1 MDQLS
6 NGIVATSLAVLPSNG
21 TAGTAFAIP
30 NNSKRV
36 SIAWQ
41 IIPTGGPSALSNA
54 LQISMDNS
62 TWTSIST
69 DTTTAGCYITVNDI
83 VAKFV
88 RIYHTSHTGGTGLT
102 GNILLRHTPEITV
115 TDQVFLHGFKALA
128 DNTAVPVL
136 EIALPA
142 GAQAGAHMAFTVIG
156 TDGTSQQ
163 AHSGIVNL
171 SAVNKAGVYTKTATE
186 LATTD
191 AAALTDASTLTM
203 TWSWTD
209 GTNKVT
215 LNLNANSSLTPTY
228 LRMYYTLF
236 PNCPQAFTLL

>member
-1 MDQLS
+1 MEQLS
-6 NGIVATSLAVLPSNG
+6 SGVVATSLSVLPSNG

-69 DTTTAGCYITVNDI
+69 DTTTAGCYVTVNDI

-102 GNILLRHTPEITV
+102 GNILLRNTPEITV
-115 TDQVFLHGFKALA
+115 TDQIYTHGFKALT
-128 DNTAVPVL
+128 DNTAIPL
-136 EIALPA
+136 LDIALPA
-142 GAQAGAHMAFTVIG
+142 GAMAGGMMSFTVICTNG
-156 TDGTSQQ
+156 TDQQ
-163 AHSGIVNL
+163 AHSGIVNFA
-171 SAVNKAGVYTKTATE
+171 AVNKAGTFTKTATE

-191 AAALTDASTLTM
+191 AAALTGSSTITM

-228 LRMYYTLF
+228 IRMYYTLF
-236 PNCPQAFTLL
+236 TNCPQAFTIL

>member
-1 MDQLS
+1 MEQLS
-6 NGIVATSLAVLPSNG
+6 NGVVATSISTLPSNG
-21 TAGTAFAIP
+21 TAGTAFALP

-41 IIPTGGPSALSNA
+41 IVPAGGPSALSNS
-54 LQISMDNS
+54 LQVSMDNS

-83 VAKFV
+83 AAKFV
-88 RIYHTSHTGGTGLT
+88 RIYHTSHTGGSGLVGT
-102 GNILLRHTPEITV
+102 ILLRNTPEITV
-115 TDQVFLHGFKALA
+115 TDQVFLHGFKALT

-142 GAQAGAHMAFTVIG
+142 GAQAGGGMFYTIIA
-156 TDGTSQQ
+156 TDGTDQQ
-163 AHSGIVNL
+163 AHSGFCNF
-171 SAVNKAGVYTKTATE
+171 SAVNKAGVYTKAVAEPVTGEANA
-186 LATTD
+186 LSGATTLAD
-191 AAALTDASTLTM
+191 

-215 LNLNANSSLTPTY
+215 LNLNANSSLTPSY
-228 LRMYYTLF
+228 IRLYYTLF
-236 PNCPQAFTLL
+236 ANSPQAITLL

>member
-1 MDQLS
+1 MEQLS
-6 NGIVATSLAVLPSNG
+6 NGVVATSISTLPSNG
-21 TAGTAFAIP
+21 TAGTAFALP

-41 IIPTGGPSALSNA
+41 IVPAGGPSALSNS

-69 DTTTAGCYITVNDI
+69 DTTAAGCYVTVNDI

-102 GNILLRHTPEITV
+102 GTILLRHTPEITV
-115 TDQVFLHGFKALA
+115 TDQVFLHGFKALTDGVA
-128 DNTAVPVL
+128 TGIL

-142 GAQAGAHMAFTVIG
+142 GAQAGGGMLYTVLA
-156 TDGTSQQ
+156 TDGTDHQ
-163 AHSGIVNL
+163 AHSGLVNF
-171 SAVNKAGVYTKTATE
+171 SAVNKAGVYTKAIVEPVTAE
-186 LATTD
+186 
-191 AAALTDASTLTM
+191 AAALSAGTLSDSWT
-203 TWSWTD
+203 WTD

-215 LNLNANSSLTPTY
+215 LNLNANTSLTATY
-228 LRMYYTLF
+228 VRLYYTLF
-236 PNCPQAFTLL
+236 ANSPQAITLL